1 MEAINVD
8 EILKLREEQKGKPME
23 KKKPCKTCKKKQE
36 EIVITNPEPL
46 PTMDYIPDAND
57 IQLAFAELTS
67 FKGIQ
72 EDKKEFISKVY
83 KAIFNEDLV
92 FDCGSCVSTQ
102 ARKFSNYITNVLK
115 LTV

>member
-1 MEAINVD
+1 MDRIKMIKEVSD
-8 EILKLREEQKGKPME
+8 KVQVVKKKGKP
-23 KKKPCKTCKKKQE
+23 CGTCKKKQE

-57 IQLAFAELTS
+57 IKLAYAELTS

-72 EDKKEFISKVY
+72 EDKREFISKVY

-92 FDCGSCVSTQ
+92 YSCGSCVSTQ
-102 ARKFSNYITNVLK
+102 ARKFKHYITNVLK
-115 LTV
+115 LTI